1 MVAVRDL
8 SGRFKRLASKI
19 RPVKKLQVLIDH
31 NYSGGHFCKGE
42 GSCENDDW
50 HLFNNIKLGKH
61 AERSVWKDGR
71 RIVEFDV
78 LLSNLSS
85 CQSCK
90 LEPIPLTS
98 LNIVGE
104 FRKGLSGSLY
114 VKCQNP
120 DCGAVNKATY
130 GKTHHI
136 KLNGMPCFVVNTK
149 LGTSMIDCVGGRDNN
164 FLSTL
169 NIKPINS
176 RSLRAMENRA
186 GGYVEAVSK
195 TSTKMAAKESFQ
207 MEMEDIAKQESLEA
221 QKSMGESICV
231 LGVTPLPDAS
241 PSVGVE
247 GSWYPLLEV

>member
-1 MVAVRDL
+1 MAAVRDL

-19 RPVKKLQVLIDH
+19 RPVKKWQVLIDH
-31 NYSGGHFCKGE
+31 DYSGGHFCKGE
-42 GSCENDDW
+42 GSCENDDC

-61 AERSVWKDGR
+61 PELSGWKDGR

-85 CQSCK
+85 CKSCR
-90 LEPIPLTS
+90 LGPIPLTS

-104 FRKGLSGSLY
+104 LRKGLSGYLY

-120 DCGAVNKATY
+120 DCGAVNKAPY

-136 KLNGMPCFVVNTK
+136 KSTQSL
-149 LGTSMIDCVGGRDNN
+149 SVGHVCKYI
-164 FLSTL
+164 LHYL
-169 NIKPINS
+169 
-176 RSLRAMENRA
+176 
-186 GGYVEAVSK
+186 
-195 TSTKMAAKESFQ
+195 
-207 MEMEDIAKQESLEA
+207 DIAKQESLEA

-241 PSVGVE
+241 PSVR
-247 GSWYPLLEV
+247 YL